1 MWIFLSILLFLIL
14 LITVILLLPISI
26 IIKTDQNDELILR
39 YRFLFKTYGEDPDPN
54 NPIIKTLKEA
64 SGISRLEKENLK
76 DKAKKTS
83 YLATLSESFA
93 LITALLKRL
102 LGLLNHCNLKVLKL
116 HLICAEAD
124 AAKTAIDYG
133 RVCALAYPF
142 LGFIHSNIRVR
153 KRGEDINIAC
163 DYESKKGSYS
173 FEAVLVIRFFRVL
186 GAFFRAAYDE
196 AKRIN
201 QSEPTQNKTQK

>member
-1 MWIFLSILLFLIL
+1 MHI
-14 LITVILLLPISI
+14 
-26 IIKTDQNDELILR
+26 
-39 YRFLFKTYGEDPDPN
+39 
-54 NPIIKTLKEA
+54 
-64 SGISRLEKENLK
+64 
-76 DKAKKTS
+76 
-83 YLATLSESFA
+83 
-93 LITALLKRL
+93 
-102 LGLLNHCNLKVLKL
+102 
-116 HLICAEAD
+116 ICAEED

-142 LGFIHSNIRVR
+142 LGFIHSNIKVR

-201 QSEPTQNKTQK
+201 QNESTQNKTQK